1 MSDEKSS
8 AAVFTRYYKLP
19 KAKIVIDH
27 AKANRKSF
35 TNSIN
40 VKEEYTKN
48 NVGIYLRSCNNA
60 QEGLDLLSERYKKV
74 TGKKVRSD
82 FNILFEHV
90 VVLSEA
96 RYKKLEIEFGVEVAK
111 QKVLRQLVEYSK
123 LINKNMGFTVFA
135 VELHLDEGHFV
146 DEPKSNENSSHQN
159 FQENLKK
166 TDEEIFES
174 SQLTFKRNIHA
185 HVHFYN
191 YDFKEKR
198 SPLRLLMRKGKNAQ
212 GRTNQLN
219 PNFEKIQDLV
229 AEAFKPLNFVRGM
242 TKNISNRDH
251 LSKEAFVKS
260 KLQKQEL
267 ESERIK
273 QANANLLIQLNQ
285 SKSAN
290 EVLKRDIH
298 DKAIVLERLE
308 SQVSNIK
315 GQLKSLEKAI
325 KSKCKKIMKRIAL
338 RVIKQNTPSTS
349 VNRR

>member
-123 LINKNMGFTVFA
+123 LINKN
-135 VELHLDEGHFV
+135 
-146 DEPKSNENSSHQN
+146 
-159 FQENLKK
+159 
-166 TDEEIFES
+166 
-174 SQLTFKRNIHA
+174 
-185 HVHFYN
+185 
-191 YDFKEKR
+191 
-198 SPLRLLMRKGKNAQ
+198 
-212 GRTNQLN
+212 
-219 PNFEKIQDLV
+219 
-229 AEAFKPLNFVRGM
+229 
-242 TKNISNRDH
+242 
-251 LSKEAFVKS
+251 
-260 KLQKQEL
+260 
-267 ESERIK
+267 
-273 QANANLLIQLNQ
+273 
-285 SKSAN
+285 
-290 EVLKRDIH
+290 
-298 DKAIVLERLE
+298 
-308 SQVSNIK
+308 
-315 GQLKSLEKAI
+315 
-325 KSKCKKIMKRIAL
+325 
-338 RVIKQNTPSTS
+338 
-349 VNRR
+349 VN